1 MTLDYHWLYDTV
13 RKRFESDE
21 TMEAFLPKALAPE
34 ELKQKSDDRC
44 LSAMSQRVF
53 QAGMQHSVVDAKWP
67 AFEEAFSGFVPEE
80 MALLSAEQIEGHMK
94 NGRIIRDR
102 TKLQTIPKNA
112 QFILDIR
119 GEQGSS
125 FGAFIANWPGSDII
139 GLWRLLAKR
148 GARLGGRSAPGFLRL
163 AGKDT
168 FLLTSDVVARLMA
181 AGIIDRE
188 PTSQRDMQIVQDAF
202 NALQQGSGRPLC
214 QLSAMLSL
222 SINPRF

>member
-21 TMEAFLPKALAPE
+21 AMEAFLPKALAPE
-34 ELKQKSDDRC
+34 ELKQKGDDRY

-119 GEQGSS
+119 REQGGS

-202 NALQQGSGRPLC
+202 NALQQDSGRPLC